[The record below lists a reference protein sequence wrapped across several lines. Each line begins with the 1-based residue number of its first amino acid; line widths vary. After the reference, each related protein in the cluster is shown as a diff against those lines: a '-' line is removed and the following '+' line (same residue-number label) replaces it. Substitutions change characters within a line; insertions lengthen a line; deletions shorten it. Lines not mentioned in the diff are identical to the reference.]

1 MKRRRSREYA
11 LQIMFQLELT
21 DNQLSDDMLSD
32 FWEGNDEDDEV
43 KEFTYKTVMTARKNI
58 DKIDEAIQKAA
69 QHWSLKRMAAIDRN
83 ILRVATCE
91 LMFRTDI
98 PPSVAINEALEIAK
112 KYSTE
117 ESAPFIN
124 GILDRIARELSS
136 SSNRKEK
143 SH

>member
-21 DNQLSDDMLSD
+21 DSQLSDDMLSE
-32 FWEGNDEDDEV
+32 FWEGNDEDEEV
-43 KEFTYKTVMTARKNI
+43 KEFTYKTVTTARKNI

-98 PPSVAINEALEIAK
+98 PTSVAINEALEIAK

-136 SSNRKEK
+136 SGNRKEK